1 MAFRIATIPTVVLGL
16 FLVSSAIAEE
26 PPPPKLQPAPVAPG
40 PANLEKK
47 VADLEKALE
56 MLTKEVRALRQD
68 LKQIAPPVAAQDA
81 IRIFRLKYALAADV
95 EKTVKALLGD
105 KDSQAMR
112 ITSDPRTNSLLA
124 SGSSEQLEM
133 IEAVLARLDL
143 PDEKSKQPRRSE
155 EQIKEIKDRV
165 ALAETELQICQ
176 DRFAWSERMVKKGFL
191 SASQVLAEKLRLQ
204 YAEMALARAKREL
217 QDLSPER
224 IKEPRQNPGN

>member
-1 MAFRIATIPTVVLGL
+1 MKSLGVTTVLGDKGAFEHFAARRPL
-16 FLVSSAIAEE
+16 PPFSDILIEFASRVS
-26 PPPPKLQPAPVAPG
+26 Q
-40 PANLEKK
+40 
-47 VADLEKALE
+47 
-56 MLTKEVRALRQD
+56 
-68 LKQIAPPVAAQDA
+68 
-81 IRIFRLKYALAADV
+81 
-95 EKTVKALLGD
+95 ALLGD

-124 SGSSEQLEM
+124 SGSREQLEM